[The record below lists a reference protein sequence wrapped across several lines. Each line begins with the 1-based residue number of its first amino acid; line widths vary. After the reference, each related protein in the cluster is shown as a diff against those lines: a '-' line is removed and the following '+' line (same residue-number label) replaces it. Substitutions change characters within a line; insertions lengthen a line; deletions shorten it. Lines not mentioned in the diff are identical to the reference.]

1 MSTLKDAV
9 VVVTG
14 ASMGIGRAIAEEL
27 GKDGAKVVVNYFHHK
42 DEADEVV
49 EGLLKNGASA
59 AVAIQ
64 ADVSDPA
71 QATQLIE
78 ATFAQF
84 GRIDVLV
91 NNAGINIDRAL
102 RKMSVEDWD
111 TVIQTDL
118 NSYFYTIKAALPHFM
133 EQQSGTILN
142 ISSTTGQV
150 GVHGQANYGAAKEG
164 ILGFSRTAAIELA
177 HYNVRINTLCLGA
190 IDTPHMWSKVPQ
202 EYKDAVMKRIPLGRF
217 GTPEEV
223 ALAARFLI
231 VDATYCT
238 GTTIQINGG
247 IYMP

>member
-1 MSTLKDAV
+1 MRNLENAV

-14 ASMGIGRAIAEEL
+14 ASRGIGRAIAEEL
-27 GKDGAKVVVNYFHHK
+27 GKGGAKVVVNYLHSK
-42 DEADEVV
+42 DMAEEVV

-59 AVAIQ
+59 AVAMQ
-64 ADVSDPA
+64 ADVSHAD
-71 QATQLIE
+71 QAARLIE
-78 ATFAQF
+78 DTIKQF
-84 GRIDVLV
+84 ERIDVLV

-111 TVIQTDL
+111 TVIQADL
-118 NSYFYTIKAALPHFM
+118 SSYFYTIKAALPYFM
-133 EQQSGTILN
+133 QQQSGTILN
-142 ISSTTGQV
+142 ISSTTAQIGN
-150 GVHGQANYGAAKEG
+150 HGQANYGAAKEG
-164 ILGFSRTAAIELA
+164 IIGFTKTAALELA
-177 HYNVRINTLCLGA
+177 RYNVTINILSLGA

-202 EYKDAVMKRIPLGRF
+202 EYKDGVLKRIPLGRF